1 MKHLIPLNRFT
12 GTRYTHNPQLLE
24 RVSKVIDSG
33 YWINGPEQKN
43 FESSLAGFLGVARV
57 KGVANGS
64 DALEISMRSLGINSD
79 SIVGIAAN
87 AGGYALIAARNIG
100 CRVAF
105 IDIRL
110 DNGLIDIEDLKLM
123 SNDYQLDLVVVT
135 YLFGN
140 TEGSNE
146 IINFLNSINVPVLE
160 DCAQALGSRV
170 GDSLAGSL
178 GTIASFSFYP
188 TKNLGAI
195 GDAGAIATKD
205 PILASRVAEISQYG
219 WTSRYRIENTSGMNS
234 RLDEIQAAILNF
246 GLPFVEEDAATR
258 RNILNFYKSSHNY
271 SNFEFVTESHVD
283 STAHLAVVRLT
294 GLSRSKAMDV
304 LLSFGIETGIHYPV
318 LDCDQNA
325 GQQSVGSQ
333 QLRNSRVWVENILT
347 VPCFASL
354 SESEVHQVA
363 AALKEIG

>member
-1 MKHLIPLNRFT
+1 MIHSIPLNRLT
-12 GTRYTHNPQLLE
+12 GNRYAHNPQLLE
-24 RVSKVIDSG
+24 RISKVIDSG
-33 YWINGPEQKN
+33 SWINGPEQKK
-43 FESSLAGFLGVARV
+43 FETSLAGFLGVADV

-79 SIVGIAAN
+79 SVVGMAAN

-110 DNGLIDIEDLKLM
+110 DNGLIDIEDLKLV
-123 SNDYQLDLVVVT
+123 SSDYQLDLVVVT

-146 IINFLNSINVPVLE
+146 VIDFLNSINIPVLE
-160 DCAQALGSRV
+160 DCAQALGSKI

-246 GLPFVEEDAATR
+246 GLPFLEEDAATR

-294 GLSRSKAMDV
+294 GLSRSKAIDI
-304 LLSFGIETGIHYPV
+304 LYGFGIETGVHYPV
-318 LDCDQNA
+318 LDCDQKA
-325 GQQSVGSQ
+325 GQKSVGGQ

-354 SESEVHQVA
+354 CESEVHQVA